1 MPSYSISFLGFH
13 AMFVKGKKE
22 EKKKSTPTPESSELS
37 RWQNAKVKP
46 VMMAKEIEI

>member
-22 EKKKSTPTPESSELS
+22 EKSPTLTPKSSELS

-46 VMMAKEIEI
+46 VMMAKEIEK